1 MFIQSIQREFDQLI
15 YKRKQKNIKIC
26 YSNLVELDNIK
37 NKLQQNY
44 DYNLQEHKSKLIDMC
59 EKEKEMNIKYIII
72 LSYVEFIDNIN
83 LEKEF
88 RYLLIDIQK
97 SSFYKDYKKNDKIKE
112 MENIVKIFD
121 LINEVEKNKNYSF
134 AFQEFKNLKLKI
146 YNDEVRKILAENI
159 ENCKIGIL
167 NNEIMNIKKLIEK
180 KCFEDAIE
188 KSEQLFK
195 EYKNEDFLFE
205 NISKIYLDILEER
218 IESKIKEGER
228 KIKEIKKY
236 EDFINNN
243 QYNLDNYDEYKEKLE
258 NFTLFF

>member
-1 MFIQSIQREFDQLI
+1 
-15 YKRKQKNIKIC
+15 
-26 YSNLVELDNIK
+26 
-37 NKLQQNY
+37 
-44 DYNLQEHKSKLIDMC
+44 
-59 EKEKEMNIKYIII
+59 
-72 LSYVEFIDNIN
+72 
-83 LEKEF
+83 
-88 RYLLIDIQK
+88 
-97 SSFYKDYKKNDKIKE
+97 
-112 MENIVKIFD
+112 
-121 LINEVEKNKNYSF
+121 
-134 AFQEFKNLKLKI
+134 
-146 YNDEVRKILAENI
+146 
-159 ENCKIGIL
+159 
-167 NNEIMNIKKLIEK
+167 MNIKKLIEK

-188 KSEQLFK
+188 KSEQLLK